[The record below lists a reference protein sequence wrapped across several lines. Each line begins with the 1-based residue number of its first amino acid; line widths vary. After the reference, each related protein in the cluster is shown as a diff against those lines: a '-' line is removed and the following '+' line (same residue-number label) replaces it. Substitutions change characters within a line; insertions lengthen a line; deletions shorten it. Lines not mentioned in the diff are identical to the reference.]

1 MNLGT
6 TCIFDHQ
13 EMCCPH
19 ILYVVHFTERLTLEE
34 AREKMSS
41 ITGENLREG
50 EYYSVAL
57 NYIDN
62 TRLYHLVQ
70 LGEETNEVKKAKD
83 TLLRYRPQI
92 LERTLR
98 GERSDPLFL
107 KYYDA
112 DAAEY
117 LRQQR
122 FYTEIKE
129 FVREK
134 YDALLVDSRA
144 RRAARAAEKAAK
156 EAVES
161 QTKLIKAIK

>member
-6 TCIFDHQ
+6 TCIFDHR

-19 ILYVVHFTERLTLEE
+19 ILYVVHFAERLTLDE
-34 AREKMSS
+34 AREKMGG
-41 ITGENLREG
+41 ITGYDFREG
-50 EYYSVAL
+50 EYFSIAL
-57 NYIDN
+57 DYIDN

-70 LGEETNEVKKAKD
+70 LGEETDEVKMAKD
-83 TLLRYRPQI
+83 TLRRYRPQI

-107 KYYDA
+107 KCYDA
-112 DAAEY
+112 DVNEY
-117 LRQQR
+117 LGQQR

-134 YDALLVDSRA
+134 YDALLIDSRA
-144 RRAARAAEKAAK
+144 RRAAKNAEKSAKAAL
-156 EAVES
+156 ES
-161 QTKLIKAIK
+161 QTKLNEIVK